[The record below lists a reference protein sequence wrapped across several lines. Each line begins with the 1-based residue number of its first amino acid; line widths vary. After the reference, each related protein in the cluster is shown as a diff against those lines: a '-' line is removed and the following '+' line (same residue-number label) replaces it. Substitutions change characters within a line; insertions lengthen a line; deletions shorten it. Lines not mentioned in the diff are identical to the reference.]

1 MLKRRDALLLLGTA
15 GAVTGMVGA
24 GPAGAAS
31 SDGTPMQF
39 MPKTAKD
46 PDPLVDELAKYAKCP
61 YCGMG
66 RRKWHHSRMLIHYAD
81 DLVDGTC
88 SLHCA
93 AISLS
98 VNLDRGPKAIYSPD
112 FASDAEIKPLIEV
125 DKAAFLIGSALPG
138 TMTKRSK
145 RSFASAGAAKAA
157 QAKHGGEL
165 GTFDDALRAA
175 YLDMAADTIMIRK
188 RRAEKRHKMQKK
200 Q

>member
-1 MLKRRDALLLLGTA
+1 MIKRRDALVLLGATGAFAGTVGTA
-15 GAVTGMVGA
+15 H
-24 GPAGAAS
+24 AAS
-31 SDGTPMQF
+31 GDGTPMQF

-46 PDPLVDELAKYAKCP
+46 PNPLVDELAKYPKCP
-61 YCGMG
+61 YCGMS
-66 RRKWHHSRMLIHYAD
+66 RKKWNHSRMLIHYAD

-98 VNLDRGPKAIYSPD
+98 INLDRGPKAIYSPD
-112 FASDAEIKPLIEV
+112 FASDAEIKPLIDV
-125 DKAAFLIGSALPG
+125 DSASFLIGSKLPG

-145 RSFASAGAAKAA
+145 RSFASAEAAKAA
-157 QAKHGGEL
+157 QAQHGGDI
-165 GTFDDALRAA
+165 GRFDDALRAA
-175 YLDMAADTIMIRK
+175 YLDMAADTVMIRK